1 MKGRF
6 NFLIPVLR
14 LIGIVAPSLFLYI
27 VIVSFPQSGDIWSI
41 FVFFLLGLVVYRL
54 VRSIVQQRFNFEI
67 IESGVEVIDLVGI
80 RSKFIP
86 YQSLKGYS
94 KGVTKTRLYDFKELI
109 LYSKNGDVYQISQY
123 CFFNFS
129 KLEEEFKKHKELNFL
144 GQERI
149 KWTFEIAMR
158 DLINRQY
165 RFR

>member
-1 MKGRF
+1 M
-6 NFLIPVLR
+6 
-14 LIGIVAPSLFLYI
+14 
-27 VIVSFPQSGDIWSI
+27 
-41 FVFFLLGLVVYRL
+41 
-54 VRSIVQQRFNFEI
+54 
-67 IESGVEVIDLVGI
+67 
-80 RSKFIP
+80 P
-86 YQSLKGYS
+86 YQSFKGYS
-94 KGVTKTRLYDFKELI
+94 KGVIKTRLYDFKELI

-129 KLEEEFKKHKELNFL
+129 KFEEEFKKHKGLKFL